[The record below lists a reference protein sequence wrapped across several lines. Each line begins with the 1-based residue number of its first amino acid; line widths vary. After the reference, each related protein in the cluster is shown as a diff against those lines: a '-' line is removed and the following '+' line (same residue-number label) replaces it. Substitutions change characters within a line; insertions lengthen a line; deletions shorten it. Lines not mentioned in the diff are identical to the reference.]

1 MNKEDISRWQELFLT
16 TVTEVGLKVLAAVA
30 FWVIGRW
37 LIGVAVGMVRAS
49 LERQKVDPTVLRYV
63 GSIVTVTLNILLVI
77 GILGYFGIQTTTFA
91 ALIAAAGVAIGM
103 AWSGLLAHF
112 AAGAF
117 LVVLRPMK
125 VGDFVTVAGV
135 TGTVTELGL
144 FTTVINT
151 PDNVQTII
159 GNNKVF
165 SDTIQ
170 NLHAQPFPSRRSE
183 VPAFRRRRSSGGDG
197 SAARED
203 RDNSERAGRAEGG
216 CRDSRL
222 HAGRAGAG
230 GAPIL
235 PQRQLLAGLFR
246 HQPDDSR
253 SAGRGRF
260 PGADAGAER
269 DRHAGRL
276 IAGFSQ
282 RKARI
287 CGLFS
292 WSTATGGTQPRRRQ
306 ISVCIPRPSGQT
318 KVPGLAAVCSVG
330 RLANMDNP
338 GN

>member
-77 GILGYFGIQTTTFA
+77 GILGYFGFQTTTFA

-170 NLHAQPFPSRRSE
+170 NYTHNP
-183 VPAFRRRRSSGGDG
+183 FRRVDLKCQLSG
-197 SAARED
+197 AADHQAAMVLLREKIATIPNVLAEPKVD
-203 RDNSERAGRAEGG
+203 VEILDFTLVGPVLAVRPYCHNDNYWQVYFDTNRMIREALGE
-216 CRDSRL
+216 
-222 HAGRAGAG
+222 
-230 GAPIL
+230 
-235 PQRQLLAGLFR
+235 
-246 HQPDDSR
+246 
-253 SAGRGRF
+253 
-260 PGADAGAER
+260 
-269 DRHAGRL
+269 
-276 IAGFSQ
+276 AGFPAPMPAQ
-282 RKARI
+282 NVI
-287 CGLFS
+287 V
-292 WSTATGGTQPRRRQ
+292 TQ
-306 ISVCIPRPSGQT
+306 
-318 KVPGLAAVCSVG
+318 AA
-330 RLANMDNP
+330 
-338 GN
+338 

>member
-1 MNKEDISRWQELFLT
+1 MMNKEDISRWQELFLT
-16 TVTEVGLKVLAAVA
+16 TATDVGLKVLAAVA

-144 FTTVINT
+144 FTTVVNT

-170 NLHAQPFPSRRSE
+170 NFTANP
-183 VPAFRRRRSSGGDG
+183 FRRVDLKCQLSG
-197 SAARED
+197 AADHRAAMALLREKIATIPNVLAEPKVD
-203 RDNSERAGRAEGG
+203 VEILDFTLVGPVLAVRPYCHNDNYWQVYFDTNRMIREALGE
-216 CRDSRL
+216 
-222 HAGRAGAG
+222 
-230 GAPIL
+230 
-235 PQRQLLAGLFR
+235 
-246 HQPDDSR
+246 
-253 SAGRGRF
+253 
-260 PGADAGAER
+260 
-269 DRHAGRL
+269 
-276 IAGFSQ
+276 AGFPAPMPAQ
-282 RKARI
+282 NVI
-287 CGLFS
+287 V
-292 WSTATGGTQPRRRQ
+292 TQ
-306 ISVCIPRPSGQT
+306 
-318 KVPGLAAVCSVG
+318 AA
-330 RLANMDNP
+330 
-338 GN
+338 